1 MYDQSSTEA
10 NLATSQVVNIKNEA
24 LFLLLYELQQLQNL
38 KKLTELMAF
47 SWCHLKEKSEQ

>member
-24 LFLLLYELQQLQNL
+24 SFLLLNELQQLQNL
-38 KKLTELMAF
+38 KKLTDLMTF
-47 SWCHLKEKSEQ
+47 S

>member
-24 LFLLLYELQQLQNL
+24 VFLLLYELQQLQNL

-47 SWCHLKEKSEQ
+47 S